1 MKRVLSSGLALGFFV
16 QLQALQLYFSDCIIV
31 VVEEEVAKIISKP
44 VELIKQH
51 WNGTKGR
58 FAEARYVFMQ
68 AMLGF
73 S

>member
-44 VELIKQH
+44 VELIKQC
-51 WNGTKGR
+51 
-58 FAEARYVFMQ
+58 
-68 AMLGF
+68 
-73 S
+73 